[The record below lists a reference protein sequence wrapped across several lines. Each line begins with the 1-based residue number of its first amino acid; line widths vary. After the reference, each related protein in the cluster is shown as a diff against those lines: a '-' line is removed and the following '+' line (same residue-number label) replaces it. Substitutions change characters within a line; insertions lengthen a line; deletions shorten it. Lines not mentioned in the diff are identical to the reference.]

1 MLSLLL
7 LWKTKEYRA
16 RRQCASKNLGV
27 AMIVTMCHAF
37 AMKERTPMVSE
48 RIHANGDDRHVK
60 DSEWLKHQ
68 LEPALRA
75 DESEFIEV
83 SAEDVIRRN
92 KSQRPPA

>member
-1 MLSLLL
+1 
-7 LWKTKEYRA
+7 
-16 RRQCASKNLGV
+16 
-27 AMIVTMCHAF
+27 
-37 AMKERTPMVSE
+37 MVSE